1 MKLFVLLTTLL
12 FFSGFIVA
20 GDSLKVINVSPAP
33 QSITAEP
40 SATIQIDFNMSVDP
54 TSFTDT
60 TFMVW
65 GRWSGV
71 HKGTLDFN
79 SIGTIAYFNP
89 DDDFFYGE
97 WITVSLS
104 KGIKDENGNNLG
116 LGYAWNFWIATTR
129 GSLDLTR
136 TSTIEVRQP
145 GEGWIQT
152 YGTYAGD
159 LDGDGWSDFV
169 VPNERPNDV
178 RVFMN
183 DRNGSYDSLTIFQI
197 SGGNRPSTNEGMDFN
212 LDGLIDFAVGNSQ
225 NNVVTVFLGDGTG
238 SFSSIQNYNA
248 AQGVRGLTLADVQ
261 GDGFVDIIT
270 ANRDASNVSV
280 LINNGDGTFAAP
292 VNFDGN
298 VNGETAC
305 VTADVNGDGIL
316 DLFVAGIQSDD
327 VALFLG
333 DGNGG
338 FVFSD
343 KVPVG
348 NGPWMITSGDIN
360 LDGIPDVA
368 TANANGGTLSIVF
381 ANSDGTLSTAVNYS
395 TGSFPLAIDLGD
407 IDGDGDLEVV
417 TSNFSTADYTMYE
430 NDGAGNYIN
439 RRNLDANSAGSC
451 AVLHDRDND
460 GDMDMTGIDEIDDLL
475 ILFTNDNAVSID
487 DENIQPEE
495 FVLYQNYPNPFN
507 PSTKIKFSIPTLPT
521 GQAGSPQSS
530 PYQGGETE
538 QGWFVQLKV
547 YDVLGNEIAILV
559 NNNISAG
566 EYEVDF
572 NVGATHPLALT
583 SGIYFYQLRV
593 GESFIQTKK
602 MILLK

>member
-1 MKLFVLLTTLL
+1 MKIFVLFITLIL
-12 FFSGFIVA
+12 FNGYLIT
-20 GDSLKVINVSPAP
+20 GDSLKVINVSPLP
-33 QSITAEP
+33 QLISAEP
-40 SATIQIDFNMSVDP
+40 SATIEVQFNMRVDP
-54 TSFTDT
+54 SSFTDT

-71 HKGTLDFN
+71 HMGVLVFN
-79 SIGTIAYFNP
+79 SIGTVAYFNP
-89 DDDFFYGE
+89 DEDFFFGE
-97 WITVSLS
+97 RITVSLS
-104 KGIKDENGNNLG
+104 KGIKDDLGNNLSF
-116 LGYAWNFWIATTR
+116 GYAWNFWTITMK

-136 TSTIEVRQP
+136 TETIEVRQP

-183 DRNGSYDSLTIFQI
+183 DGTGNYNNFTIFPI
-197 SGGNRPSTNEGMDFN
+197 SGGNRPSTNEGMDYN
-212 LDGLIDFAVGNSQ
+212 LDGFIDFAVGNSQ
-225 NNVVTVFLGDGTG
+225 NNIVTVFIGDGTG
-238 SFSSIQNYNA
+238 SFSSIQNYGA
-248 AQGVRGLTLADVQ
+248 AQGVRGLTVADVQ
-261 GDGFVDIIT
+261 GDGFPDIIT
-270 ANRDASNVSV
+270 ANRDASSISILV
-280 LINNGDGTFAAP
+280 NNGDGTFAAP
-292 VNFDGN
+292 INFDGN

-305 VTADVNGDGIL
+305 VTADVNGDGIM

-327 VALFLG
+327 VALLLG

-338 FVFSD
+338 FIFSD
-343 KVPVG
+343 KVSVG

-368 TANANGGTLSIVF
+368 TANANGSSFSIVF
-381 ANSDGTLSTAVNYS
+381 ANSDGTLSSAVNYP

-430 NDGAGNYIN
+430 NDGTGKYIN
-439 RRNLDANSAGSC
+439 RRNFDANSAGSC

-460 GDMDMTGIDEIDDLL
+460 GDMDMTGIDEVDDLL
-475 ILFTNDNAVSID
+475 ILFTNDNAVSVD
-487 DENIQPEE
+487 DENISPKI
-495 FVLYQNYPNPFN
+495 FSLSQNFPNPFN
-507 PSTKIKFSIPTLPT
+507 PSTKIKFTVSQSPLLGGDGRGGLVTL
-521 GQAGSPQSS
+521 
-530 PYQGGETE
+530 
-538 QGWFVQLKV
+538 KI
-547 YDVLGNEIAILV
+547 YDVLGNEIATLV
-559 NNNISAG
+559 NENLSPG

-572 NVGATHPLALT
+572 DAGATHPIAPT
-583 SGIYFYQLRV
+583 SGIYFYQLHA
-593 GESFIQTKK
+593 GESFVQTKK